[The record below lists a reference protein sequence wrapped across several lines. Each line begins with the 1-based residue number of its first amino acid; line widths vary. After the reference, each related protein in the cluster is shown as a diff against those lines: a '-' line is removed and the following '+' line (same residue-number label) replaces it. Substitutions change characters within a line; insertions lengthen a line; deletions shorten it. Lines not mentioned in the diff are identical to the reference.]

1 MKKSIILMGIAA
13 MAFASCAK
21 DTVKEVNNGRAIDFR
36 VATQTRATETTT
48 ANLTTFYVTAIDE
61 SGSNYFTNVAFTK
74 IDEYFS
80 SSPVY
85 YWPGEETLKFYA
97 YAPSATTLGATVT
110 INNETQVIKGYA
122 PATKIADQKD
132 LVTAST
138 TGCKEND
145 EADGVALLFNHQL
158 SQLEVKARNAN
169 DAYTYKI
176 KGVRFAQ
183 PVAQGDLN
191 LATGEW
197 ELTTSNK
204 AVYQVT
210 YDNVVELNTY
220 AQNLM
225 ETEGDNAMLLPQ
237 QLVAWDAEN
246 DKTNVNK
253 GAYISVYAQI
263 TTAEGSRVYPKAE
276 GMEYAWL
283 AVPVNTKWEAGYKY
297 VYTLDFTE
305 GAGYPD
311 PIDGDGTQSSVLGG
325 PIKFTMD
332 VKPWTEKATMEA
344 TSYMLIGSWKAV
356 RLEENWINV
365 DGTVEHNVYDTV
377 EEVQD
382 YLRREFWYID
392 IISNTE
398 YVIFA
403 GTEDEQV
410 CHFHIEDNHLYVEEF
425 YDPETGKYSADM
437 FIRDIN
443 KDLVTFSETYYN
455 FRGDKRDNLYYYVRQ
470 N

>member
-21 DTVKEVNNGRAIDFR
+21 DTIKETNNGRAIDFR
-36 VATQTRATETTT
+36 VATHTRATETTT
-48 ANLTTFYVTAIDE
+48 ANLTTFYVTAINE

-74 IDEYFS
+74 VDSYFT
-80 SSPVY
+80 SSPLY
-85 YWPGEETLKFYA
+85 YWPGEETLQFYA

-110 INNETQVIKGYA
+110 IDKEKQVIEGYA
-122 PATKIADQKD
+122 PAIKFADQKD
-132 LVTAST
+132 LVTT
-138 TGCKEND
+138 TATGSKEN
-145 EADGVALLFNHQL
+145 EAEGVALKFNHQL

-183 PVAQGDLN
+183 PVAQGSLN

-197 ELTTSNK
+197 ALTTSNK
-204 AVYQVT
+204 AVYDVT

-246 DKTNVNK
+246 DKENANE

-263 TTAEGSRVYPKAE
+263 TTAEGARVYPKAE

-283 AVPVNTKWEAGYKY
+283 AVPVDTKWEAGYKY

-311 PIDGDGTQSSVLGG
+311 PIGGDGSEGEVLGG
-325 PIKFTMD
+325 PIKLTMS
-332 VKPWTEKATMEA
+332 VNPWTKKEVSPTKSPLVGTWEISSVKSVMTYADGSEPTEHQWEYEEFISRFDQVVHKITFASATTFYLNGIAEPFETTKYNGKDVFYYIA
-344 TSYMLIGSWKAV
+344 ES
-356 RLEENWINV
+356 
-365 DGTVEHNVYDTV
+365 D
-377 EEVQD
+377 D
-382 YLRREFWYID
+382 YIYLYNN
-392 IISNTE
+392 SPLTL
-398 YVIFA
+398 
-403 GTEDEQV
+403 
-410 CHFHIEDNHLYVEEF
+410 HIEYTDEDAGEW
-425 YDPETGKYSADM
+425 EGKECTKEDVY
-437 FIRDIN
+437 I
-443 KDLVTFSETYYN
+443 YYN
-455 FRGDKRDNLYYYVRQ
+455 KQ
-470 N
+470 